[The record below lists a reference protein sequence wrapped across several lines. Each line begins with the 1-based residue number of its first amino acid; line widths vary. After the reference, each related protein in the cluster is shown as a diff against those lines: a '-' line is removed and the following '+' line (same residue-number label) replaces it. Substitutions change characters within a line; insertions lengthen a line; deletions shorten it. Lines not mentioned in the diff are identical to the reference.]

1 MAGARDT
8 EASFQVDVNG
18 IDKLTRLNEAF
29 DKTVATAEKADA
41 ILSRGLNIGGG
52 AGQVG
57 KFNSGLREAEK
68 SAQSLNK
75 YMSQVLARQKE
86 AGASSDKYISSVER
100 SSRAYS
106 QIATQA
112 EKVAQAQNK
121 TAETASRAEVAQN
134 RAAEAASRAQTAAA
148 RQAEMQAKIV
158 TAQSK
163 AAEATIK
170 ASNAQEKETAAIS
183 RSVAQAEKLA
193 AAREKDLALASKY
206 NAQARTT
213 SALGAAAVAGS
224 ALHGGA
230 QHKEGRVS
238 GAVKEGLA
246 MFAPSM
252 LIAGGVIKAAEGI
265 KELFKSGVE
274 YNSQVSGMKGTWQTL
289 VDGAI
294 GEGIS
299 RKTAGSAGG
308 IVKGIRDTSR
318 ITGRSLELVDE
329 GYQQMYHAT
338 ESESRTKKLVHSEM
352 MIADAMN
359 LSDAQ
364 ASRFAMYGVGHSLD
378 RGKVTG
384 GSLNQMVQYAPALT
398 NALKRA
404 VLASDMKKNIKDVTE
419 HDIKSSGIDLR
430 ERIKGGEVSAKMLE
444 DAINYLG
451 GTKFKKAAE
460 NAQMTIPGM
469 VRAIKNGSGRIMGEF
484 ENSFAKPLAKNTS
497 SFFGG
502 ITKYV
507 LSTKSTE
514 DARKLGSQLAGITA
528 KVGDGLGIMTNAA
541 IKMWNATKD
550 FRGGFSKGFVN
561 ELTTVKNA
569 VQDAGNFIS
578 GVGQKI
584 ANALPKGTREKA
596 KDLGELT
603 GKVAAFLLVMRG
615 ASHLP
620 VVGKVFDGMLGSVG
634 KLAAKIPVIGGL
646 LEKIIGGNRLKND
659 SAANKM
665 VSASNTMMA
674 AANKMLG
681 GGSGTGGAG
690 GFGGRAVSGSG
701 KATLGNKLANSK
713 FGAVVDKTF
722 LTGAGLAAKGGIR
735 GAIGNK
741 MMKGALFATEKGLG
755 GASSLARFGSSG
767 LGRLLGGIGKVGG
780 GIARRG
786 GLGINALF
794 AGFDVYQAMKNNA
807 AGSKA
812 RHVGVG
818 AGIGGGIGGTLG
830 AALGSFLGPLG
841 TIGGGMA
848 GSWAGNKLGGWI
860 GGMFSSN
867 DKPKPTRK
875 LVGPPKPKQELIG
888 PKKPKAEFGR
898 SSSSKSPLLKGL
910 EAEKQKAKSTS
921 SAVKKESKS
930 TANARK
936 KDSADV
942 LKASKKNDS
951 ALLASAKKTSA
962 SQAKLSKESLSKI
975 KKSSEAASKGQKKA
989 AESAAKAA
997 VSAQKK
1003 AAKETLSSMK
1013 KQGSDLQKALKKQSS
1028 GQKKELNAMKKSQ
1041 SSALKSMNKDAQ
1053 NSFKKFTKLAK
1064 DAMKNGTKAIKSGIK
1079 TMNRNTKSGLKPIEN
1094 QFKKLTTMVKSNLK
1108 KAQNASKSG
1117 TKGITNAV
1125 KNGLKNVGK
1134 SGKSE
1139 FNKLTSSIKSGMNK
1153 AKSTARSG
1161 ARAIG
1166 TAIKSGLKPVGNAG
1180 KAEFNR
1186 LASSV
1191 RSGMNKAKSS
1201 ARSGARGIVTSI
1213 RSGLKTLNSVG
1224 RSSMN
1229 GFANTI
1235 KSQMNK
1241 AASAARSGSNKIVSN
1256 VKSGLSKLSSSA
1268 SSSMSKLTSTITN
1281 GLNKAANAAKSSA
1294 NKIASSLQSGLNKA
1308 VSYANSATSRIAS
1321 SMNKIGSSAASATAK
1336 VNALARAINSLK
1348 SKTVTITANIKG
1360 KGADKLEHGT
1370 SGARSAFSSVPNY
1383 AGGTRTSGG
1392 HRGGMALVNDAKGSN
1407 YREAFM
1413 LPNGVVGLFPKKRN
1427 FLTVLP
1433 RGAHVLNAE
1442 DTRRKFG
1449 SGVSQYARGTVGALE
1464 AINATQARKSIT
1476 PPTKSVS
1483 IKMPDVNITVNIQNA
1498 GAGVSDDIAKNLK
1511 PQIKQMF
1518 EEFLRNYNSEFKEVP
1533 S

>member
-8 EASFQVDVNG
+8 EARFQVDVNG

-75 YMSQVLARQKE
+75 YLSQVVAKQKE
-86 AGASSDKYISSVER
+86 AGASSDKYISAVER

-106 QIATQA
+106 QIAVQA
-112 EKVAQAQNK
+112 EKVSQAQNK

-134 RAAEAASRAQTAAA
+134 RAAEAASRAQVAAS

-158 TAQSK
+158 TAQNK
-163 AAEATIK
+163 AAEATVK
-170 ASNAQEKETAAIS
+170 ASNAQEKETAAIA

-193 AAREKDLALASKY
+193 ATREKDLALANKY

-230 QHKEGRVS
+230 QHREGRVS

-252 LIAGGVIKAAEGI
+252 LIAGGVIKAADGI

-289 VDGAI
+289 TDGAI

-299 RKTAGSAGG
+299 RKTAGTANG
-308 IVKGIRDTSR
+308 IVKGIQDTSR
-318 ITGRSLELVDE
+318 TTGRSLELVDE

-497 SFFGG
+497 SFFGR

-507 LSTKSTE
+507 LSNKSTE

-541 IKMWNATKD
+541 IKLWNSTKD
-550 FRGGFSKGFVN
+550 FRGGFAKGFVD
-561 ELTTVKNA
+561 ELTNVKNA
-569 VQDAGNFIS
+569 VQDGGKFIAG
-578 GVGQKI
+578 VAKKI
-584 ANALPKGTREKA
+584 GDALPKGTREKA

-681 GGSGTGGAG
+681 GGGGTGGAG

-713 FGAVVDKTF
+713 YGAAVDKTF

-735 GAIGNK
+735 GFIGNT
-741 MMKGALFATEKGLG
+741 MMKGAMFATKTGLG
-755 GASSLARFGSSG
+755 GANALTRFGATG
-767 LGRLLGGIGKVGG
+767 LGRVLGGIGKVGG

-848 GSWAGNKLGGWI
+848 GSWVGNKIGGWV
-860 GGMFSSN
+860 GG
-867 DKPKPTRK
+867 KIPTKSKQK
-875 LVGPPKPKQELIG
+875 LIGPPKPKQELIG
-888 PKKPKAEFGR
+888 PKKPKAEFGG
-898 SSSSKSPLLKGL
+898 SSSAKSPLLKGL

-921 SAVKKESKS
+921 AAVKKESKS
-930 TANARK
+930 TASARK

-951 ALLASAKKTSA
+951 ALLASAKKTGA
-962 SQAKLSKESLSKI
+962 SQTKLSKESLSKI

-989 AESAAKAA
+989 AESAAKASVA
-997 VSAQKK
+997 AQKK

-1013 KQGSDLQKALKKQSS
+1013 KQGSNLQKALKKQSS

-1041 SSALKSMNKDAQ
+1041 SSTLKSMNKDAQ

-1166 TAIKSGLKPVGNAG
+1166 TAIKSGLKPVGNSG

-1201 ARSGARGIVTSI
+1201 ARSGARAIVTSI

-1241 AASAARSGSNKIVSN
+1241 AASAARSGSNKIVSS

-1281 GLNKAANAAKSSA
+1281 GLNKAANTAKSSA

-1360 KGADKLEHGT
+1360 KGADKLESGT
-1370 SGARSAFSSVPNY
+1370 VGARSAFSSVPNY

-1392 HRGGMALVNDAKGSN
+1392 HRGGMAIVNDAKGSN

-1449 SGVSQYARGTVGALE
+1449 SGVTSYARGTVGAFD
-1464 AINATQARKSIT
+1464 AINATQSRKSIT
-1476 PPTKSVS
+1476 PPAKSVS

>member
-86 AGASSDKYISSVER
+86 AGASSDKYISAVER

-121 TAETASRAEVAQN
+121 TAETAIRAEVAQN
-134 RAAEAASRAQTAAA
+134 RAAEAASRAQLAAA

-163 AAEATIK
+163 AAEATVK

-206 NAQARTT
+206 NAQAKATAT
-213 SALGAAAVAGS
+213 LGAAAAGS
-224 ALHGGA
+224 AMYGGT
-230 QHKEGRVS
+230 QNKQNRVT
-238 GAVKEGLA
+238 GAVKDGIA

-252 LIAGGVIKAAEGI
+252 LIAGGIMSA
-265 KELFKSGVE
+265 
-274 YNSQVSGMKGTWQTL
+274 
-289 VDGAI
+289 
-294 GEGIS
+294 
-299 RKTAGSAGG
+299 AGG
-308 IVKGIRDTSR
+308 IREIFGGGYEMLNERQRGQAMWATS
-318 ITGRSLELVDE
+318 V
-329 GYQQMYHAT
+329 
-338 ESESRTKKLVHSEM
+338 
-352 MIADAMN
+352 
-359 LSDAQ
+359 SDAHNSVTGSKLTKQSVAANNAVMATALKAGNDYAEANAIAKQIYSSDAGKYSGNVKNTNSLLTSMFNIQDANALTTGEMHQFRTAIGNIGDLGKMTGMSAKSLNLLDGKMTRAIRAEYKKETGHELEKNKLGTNYDYSKVSAELAFKALDKYGNGTGVGQ
-364 ASRFAMYGVGHSLD
+364 ASERFNATLPGMLRAGKSASSFLISEIMDQFGKGVGKGGGFSDLISKLSGKFTD
-378 RGKVTG
+378 FDSIKGAANKAGSVLTNSANKIGSGILAISNAAKVTW
-384 GSLNQMVQYAPALT
+384 Q
-398 NALKRA
+398 K
-404 VLASDMKKNIKDVTE
+404 
-419 HDIKSSGIDLR
+419 
-430 ERIKGGEVSAKMLE
+430 
-444 DAINYLG
+444 
-451 GTKFKKAAE
+451 
-460 NAQMTIPGM
+460 
-469 VRAIKNGSGRIMGEF
+469 
-484 ENSFAKPLAKNTS
+484 TS
-497 SFFGG
+497 SFRTGF
-502 ITKYV
+502 
-507 LSTKSTE
+507 
-514 DARKLGSQLAGITA
+514 A
-528 KVGDGLGIMTNAA
+528 DGFIG
-541 IKMWNATKD
+541 
-550 FRGGFSKGFVN
+550 
-561 ELTTVKNA
+561 ELRNVKNA
-569 VQDAGNFIS
+569 VQDGGKFIAG
-578 GVGQKI
+578 VAKKI
-584 ANALPKGTREKA
+584 GDALPKGTKEKA
-596 KDLGELT
+596 EDLGKLT
-603 GKVAAFLLVMRG
+603 GKVAAFLLVIRG

-681 GGSGTGGAG
+681 GFGGTGGAG
-690 GFGGRAVSGSG
+690 GFGGRVVSGSG

-713 FGAVVDKTF
+713 FGAGVDKTF

-735 GAIGNK
+735 GVIGNTL
-741 MMKGALFATEKGLG
+741 MRGATLVGGAGLG
-755 GASSLARFGSSG
+755 GAGVLSKVGNSGFG
-767 LGRLLGGIGKVGG
+767 RVLGGIGKVGG

-794 AGFDVYQAMKNNA
+794 AGFDVYQAMKNNK

-888 PKKPKAEFGR
+888 PKKPKAEFGG
-898 SSSSKSPLLKGL
+898 SHSSKSPLLKGL

-921 SAVKKESKS
+921 SAVKKESKA
-930 TANARK
+930 TASARK

-962 SQAKLSKESLSKI
+962 SQTKLSKESLSKI

-997 VSAQKK
+997 VAAQKK

-1013 KQGSDLQKALKKQSS
+1013 KQGSNLQKALKKQSS

-1064 DAMKNGTKAIKSGIK
+1064 SAMKNGTKAIKSGIK

-1161 ARAIG
+1161 ARSIG
-1166 TAIKSGLKPVGNAG
+1166 TAIKSCLKPVGNAG
-1180 KAEFNR
+1180 KSEFNR

-1201 ARSGARGIVTSI
+1201 ARSGARAIVTSV
-1213 RSGLKTLNSVG
+1213 RSGLKNLNSVG

-1281 GLNKAANAAKSSA
+1281 GLNKAANTAKSSA

-1308 VSYANSATSRIAS
+1308 VSYANSATIRIAS

-1360 KGADKLEHGT
+1360 KGADKLETGT
-1370 SGARSAFSSVPNY
+1370 VGARSAFSSVPNY

-1427 FLTVLP
+1427 FLTMLP

-1449 SGVSQYARGTVGALE
+1449 SGVSRYARGTVGALD
-1464 AINATQARKSIT
+1464 AINATQSRKSIT
-1476 PPTKSVS
+1476 PPAKSVS

>member
-8 EASFQVDVNG
+8 EARFEVDVNG

-29 DKTVATAEKADA
+29 DKTVATAAKADA

-57 KFNSGLREAEK
+57 KFNAGLKEAEK

-75 YMSQVLARQKE
+75 YMSQVIARQKE
-86 AGASSDKYISSVER
+86 AGASSDKYVSAVER

-106 QIATQA
+106 QIAVQA

-121 TAETASRAEVAQN
+121 TAETASRAEIAQN
-134 RAAEAASRAQTAAA
+134 RAAEAASRAQVAAS

-158 TAQSK
+158 TAQNK
-163 AAEATIK
+163 AAEATVK
-170 ASNAQEKETAAIS
+170 ASNAQEKETAAIA

-193 AAREKDLALASKY
+193 ATREKDLALANKY

-252 LIAGGVIKAAEGI
+252 IIAGGVIKAAEGI
-265 KELFKSGVE
+265 KELFKAGVE

-289 VDGAI
+289 TDGAI

-299 RKTAGSAGG
+299 RKTAGTANG
-308 IVKGIRDTSR
+308 IVKGIQDTSR
-318 ITGRSLELVDE
+318 TTGRSLELVDE

-514 DARKLGSQLAGITA
+514 DARKLGSQLASITA

-541 IKMWNATKD
+541 IKLWNSTKD
-550 FRGGFSKGFVN
+550 FRGGFAKGFVD
-561 ELTTVKNA
+561 ELTKVKNA
-569 VQDAGNFIS
+569 VQDTGNFIA
-578 GVGQKI
+578 GIGHKI
-584 ANALPKGTREKA
+584 ANALPKGSREKA

-603 GKVAAFLLVMRG
+603 GKVAAFLLVIRG

-665 VSASNTMMA
+665 VAASNTMMA

-681 GGSGTGGAG
+681 GGGKGGAGG
-690 GFGGRAVSGSG
+690 GFGGRVVSGAG
-701 KATLGNKLANSK
+701 KPTLANRLANSK
-713 FGAVVDKTF
+713 FGAGVDKTF
-722 LTGAGLAAKGGIR
+722 VTGAGLAAKGGVR
-735 GAIGNK
+735 GAIGNGL
-741 MMKGALFATEKGLG
+741 MRGATLAGKAGLG
-755 GASSLARFGSSG
+755 GAGVLSKIGNSGFG
-767 LGRLLGGIGKVGG
+767 RVLGGIGKVGG

-794 AGFDVYQAMKNNA
+794 AGFDVYQAMKNNK

-818 AGIGGGIGGTLG
+818 AGIGGGIGGTVG

-848 GSWAGNKLGGWI
+848 GSWVGSKIGGWV
-860 GGMFSSN
+860 GGKIPTKS
-867 DKPKPTRK
+867 KPKPKRK
-875 LVGPPKPKQELIG
+875 LIG
-888 PKKPKAEFGR
+888 PTKPKPELGG
-898 SSSSKSPLLKGL
+898 SHSSKSPLLKGL

-930 TANARK
+930 TASARK

-951 ALLASAKKTSA
+951 ALLASTKKTSA

-997 VSAQKK
+997 VAAQKK

-1013 KQGSDLQKALKKQSS
+1013 KQGSNLQKALKKQSS

-1064 DAMKNGTKAIKSGIK
+1064 NAMKNGTKTIKNGIK

-1117 TKGITNAV
+1117 TRGITNAV

-1180 KAEFNR
+1180 KSEFNR

-1201 ARSGARGIVTSI
+1201 ARSGSRAIVTSV

-1256 VKSGLSKLSSSA
+1256 VKAGLSKLSSSA

-1360 KGADKLEHGT
+1360 KGADKLETGT
-1370 SGARSAFSSVPNY
+1370 AGARSAFSSVPNY
-1383 AGGTRTSGG
+1383 ASGTRTSGG

-1449 SGVSQYARGTVGALE
+1449 SGVSHYARGTVGALD
-1464 AINATQARKSIT
+1464 AINATQSRKSIT
-1476 PPTKSVS
+1476 PPAKSVS

>member
-8 EASFQVDVNG
+8 EARFEVDVNG

-29 DKTVATAEKADA
+29 DKTVATAAKADA

-57 KFNSGLREAEK
+57 KFNAGLKEAEK

-75 YMSQVLARQKE
+75 YMSQVIARQKE
-86 AGASSDKYISSVER
+86 AGASSDKYVSAVER

-106 QIATQA
+106 QIAVQA

-121 TAETASRAEVAQN
+121 TAETASRAEIAQN
-134 RAAEAASRAQTAAA
+134 RAAEAASRAQVAAS
-148 RQAEMQAKIV
+148 RQAEMQAKVV
-158 TAQSK
+158 TAQNK
-163 AAEATIK
+163 AAEATVK
-170 ASNAQEKETAAIS
+170 ASSAQEKETAAIA

-193 AAREKDLALASKY
+193 ATREKDLALASKY
-206 NAQARTT
+206 NAQAKATA
-213 SALGAAAVAGS
+213 ALGATAAGS
-224 ALHGGA
+224 AIYGGT
-230 QHKEGRVS
+230 QRKENRVT
-238 GAVKEGLA
+238 GAVKDGLA
-246 MFAPSM
+246 LFAPSM
-252 LIAGGVIKAAEGI
+252 L
-265 KELFKSGVE
+265 L
-274 YNSQVSGMKGTWQTL
+274 
-289 VDGAI
+289 
-294 GEGIS
+294 
-299 RKTAGSAGG
+299 AGG
-308 IVKGIRDTSR
+308 IMSAAGGIRNLFGGGYEMLNERQRGQAMWATSVSDAHNSV
-318 ITGRSLELVDE
+318 TGSKLTKQSVAANNAVMATALKAGNDYAEANAIAKQIYSSDAGKYSGNVKNTNSLLTGMFNIQDANALTTGEMHQFRTAIGNIGDLGKMTGMSAKSLNLLDGKMTRAIRAEYKKETGHELEKNKQGTNYDYSKVSAELAFKALDKY
-329 GYQQMYHAT
+329 GNGTGVGQA
-338 ESESRTKKLVHSEM
+338 SERFNSTLPGMLRAGKSASSFLISEIMDQFGKGVGKGGGFSDLIKKL
-352 MIADAMN
+352 
-359 LSDAQ
+359 SDKFTDFDSIKGA
-364 ASRFAMYGVGHSLD
+364 ANKAGSVLTNSANKIGSGILAISNAA
-378 RGKVTG
+378 KVTW
-384 GSLNQMVQYAPALT
+384 Q
-398 NALKRA
+398 K
-404 VLASDMKKNIKDVTE
+404 
-419 HDIKSSGIDLR
+419 
-430 ERIKGGEVSAKMLE
+430 
-444 DAINYLG
+444 
-451 GTKFKKAAE
+451 
-460 NAQMTIPGM
+460 
-469 VRAIKNGSGRIMGEF
+469 
-484 ENSFAKPLAKNTS
+484 TS
-497 SFFGG
+497 SFRTGFADGF
-502 ITKYV
+502 ID
-507 LSTKSTE
+507 E
-514 DARKLGSQLAGITA
+514 LG
-528 KVGDGLGIMTNAA
+528 K
-541 IKMWNATKD
+541 
-550 FRGGFSKGFVN
+550 
-561 ELTTVKNA
+561 VKNA
-569 VQDAGNFIS
+569 VQDGGKFIAG
-578 GVGQKI
+578 VAKKI
-584 ANALPKGTREKA
+584 GDALPKGTKEKA

-681 GGSGTGGAG
+681 GGGGGAGGAG
-690 GFGGRAVSGSG
+690 GFGGRVVSGAG
-701 KATLGNKLANSK
+701 KPTLANRLANSK
-713 FGAVVDKTF
+713 FGAGVDKTF

-735 GAIGNK
+735 GAIGNGL
-741 MMKGALFATEKGLG
+741 MRGATLVGGAGLG
-755 GASSLARFGSSG
+755 GAGVLSKVGNSGFG
-767 LGRLLGGIGKVGG
+767 RVLGGIGKVGG

-794 AGFDVYQAMKNNA
+794 AGFDVYQAMKNNK

-860 GGMFSSN
+860 GGMFSSD
-867 DKPKPTRK
+867 DKPKPTKK
-875 LVGPPKPKQELIG
+875 LVGPPKPKKELIG
-888 PKKPKAEFGR
+888 PKKPKAEFGG
-898 SSSSKSPLLKGL
+898 SHSSKSPLLKGL

-930 TANARK
+930 TASARK

-951 ALLASAKKTSA
+951 ALLASSKKTSA

-989 AESAAKAA
+989 AEKAAKAA
-997 VSAQKK
+997 VAAQKK

-1013 KQGSDLQKALKKQSS
+1013 KQGSNLQKALKKQSS

-1064 DAMKNGTKAIKSGIK
+1064 SAMKNGTKTIKNGIK

-1186 LASSV
+1186 FASSV

-1201 ARSGARGIVTSI
+1201 ARSGSRAIVSSV

-1224 RSSMN
+1224 RSSMS
-1229 GFANTI
+1229 GFTNTI

-1360 KGADKLEHGT
+1360 KGADKLETGT
-1370 SGARSAFSSVPNY
+1370 AGARSAFSSVPNY

-1449 SGVSQYARGTVGALE
+1449 SGVSQYARGTVGALD
-1464 AINATQARKSIT
+1464 AINATQSRKSIT
-1476 PPTKSVS
+1476 PPAKSVS

-1498 GAGVSDDIAKNLK
+1498 GSGVSDDIAKNLK

>member
-8 EASFQVDVNG
+8 EARFQVDVNG

-52 AGQVG
+52 NGQVG
-57 KFNSGLREAEK
+57 KFNSGLKEAEK

-75 YMSQVLARQKE
+75 YMSQVIARQKE
-86 AGASSDKYISSVER
+86 VGASSDKYLSAVER

-106 QIATQA
+106 QIVTQA
-112 EKVAQAQNK
+112 EKVAQSQNR

-134 RAAEAASRAQTAAA
+134 RAAEAATRAQIAAS
-148 RQAEMQAKIV
+148 RQAEMQSKIV

-163 AAEATIK
+163 AAEATVK

-206 NAQARTT
+206 NAQAKATET
-213 SALGAAAVAGS
+213 LGAAAAGS
-224 ALHGGA
+224 AMYGGA
-230 QHKEGRVS
+230 QHKQNRVT
-238 GAVKEGLA
+238 GAVKDGLA
-246 MFAPSM
+246 MFGPSM
-252 LIAGGVIKAAEGI
+252 LIAGGIMSA
-265 KELFKSGVE
+265 
-274 YNSQVSGMKGTWQTL
+274 
-289 VDGAI
+289 
-294 GEGIS
+294 
-299 RKTAGSAGG
+299 AGG
-308 IVKGIRDTSR
+308 IRNVFGGGYEMLNERQRGQAMWATSVSDAHNSVTGSNLTKQSVSANNAVMATALKAGNDYAEANAIAKQIYSSDAGKYSGNVKNTNSLLAGMFNIQDANALTTGEMHQFRTAIGNIGDLGKMTGMSAKSLNLLDGKMTRAIRDEYKKE
-318 ITGRSLELVDE
+318 TGHELEKNKQGTNYDYSKVSAELAFKALDKYGNGKGV
-329 GYQQMYHAT
+329 G
-338 ESESRTKKLVHSEM
+338 
-352 MIADAMN
+352 
-359 LSDAQ
+359 Q
-364 ASRFAMYGVGHSLD
+364 ASERF
-378 RGKVTG
+378 
-384 GSLNQMVQYAPALT
+384 N
-398 NALKRA
+398 
-404 VLASDMKKNIKDVTE
+404 
-419 HDIKSSGIDLR
+419 
-430 ERIKGGEVSAKMLE
+430 
-444 DAINYLG
+444 
-451 GTKFKKAAE
+451 GTL
-460 NAQMTIPGM
+460 PGM
-469 VRAIKNGSGRIMGEF
+469 VRAGKS
-484 ENSFAKPLAKNTS
+484 AS
-497 SFFGG
+497 SFLISEIMDQFGKG
-502 ITKYV
+502 
-507 LSTKSTE
+507 
-514 DARKLGSQLAGITA
+514 
-528 KVGDGLGIMTNAA
+528 VGKG
-541 IKMWNATKD
+541 
-550 FRGGFSKGFVN
+550 GGFSDLIKKLSGKFTDFDSIKGAANKAGSVLTNSANKIGRGILEISEAAKVTWQKTKPFRTGFADGFVG
-561 ELTTVKNA
+561 ELRNVKNA
-569 VQDAGNFIS
+569 VEDGGKFIAG
-578 GVGQKI
+578 VAKKI
-584 ANALPKGTREKA
+584 GNALPKGTKEKA
-596 KDLGELT
+596 EDLGKLT
-603 GKVAAFLLVMRG
+603 GKVAAFLIVMRG

-634 KLAAKIPVIGGL
+634 KLAGKIPVIGGL

-681 GGSGTGGAG
+681 GGGGGAG
-690 GFGGRAVSGSG
+690 GAGFGGRVVSGSG

-713 FGAVVDKTF
+713 FGAGVDKTF
-722 LTGAGLAAKGGIR
+722 LTGAGLATKGGFRGVIGNTLMR
-735 GAIGNK
+735 GATLAGR
-741 MMKGALFATEKGLG
+741 AGLG
-755 GASSLARFGSSG
+755 GAGVLSKIGNSGFG
-767 LGRLLGGIGKVGG
+767 RVLGGIGKVGG

-794 AGFDVYQAMKNNA
+794 AGFDVYQAMKNNK
-807 AGSKA
+807 AGTKA
-812 RHVGVG
+812 RHQGVG
-818 AGIGGGIGGTLG
+818 AGIGGGIGGTIG

-848 GSWAGNKLGGWI
+848 GSWVGNKLGGWI
-860 GGMFSSN
+860 GGKLPSN
-867 DKPKPTRK
+867 EKPKPK
-875 LVGPPKPKQELIG
+875 PKPKKLIG
-888 PKKPKAEFGR
+888 PKNPNAGFGG
-898 SSSSKSPLLKGL
+898 SSGSKSPLLKGL
-910 EAEKQKAKSTS
+910 EAEKQKAKKTS

-930 TANARK
+930 TASARK

-951 ALLASAKKTSA
+951 ALLASTKKTSA

-997 VSAQKK
+997 VAAQKK

-1013 KQGSDLQKALKKQSS
+1013 KQGSNLQKALKKQSS

-1053 NSFKKFTKLAK
+1053 NSFKKFTKLATN
-1064 DAMKNGTKAIKSGIK
+1064 AMKKGTKTIKSGIK
-1079 TMNRNTKSGLKPIEN
+1079 SMNRSTKSGLKPIES
-1094 QFKKLTTMVKSNLK
+1094 QFKKLTRMVKSNLK
-1108 KAQNASKSG
+1108 KAQNASKTG
-1117 TKGITNAV
+1117 TKGITSAV

-1139 FNKLTSSIKSGMNK
+1139 FNKLTRSIKSGMNK
-1153 AKSTARSG
+1153 AKTTARSG

-1213 RSGLKTLNSVG
+1213 RSGLKNVNSVG

-1229 GFANTI
+1229 GFSNTI
-1235 KSQMNK
+1235 KSQMAK
-1241 AASAARSGSNKIVSN
+1241 AASAARSGSNKIVTS

-1268 SSSMSKLTSTITN
+1268 TSSMNKLASTITN
-1281 GLNKAANAAKSSA
+1281 GLNKSANAAKSSS
-1294 NKIASSLQSGLNKA
+1294 NKIASSLQGGLNRA
-1308 VSYANSATSRIAS
+1308 VSYANSATSKIAG
-1321 SMNKIGSSAASATAK
+1321 SMNRIGSSASSATSK

-1360 KGADKLEHGT
+1360 KGADKLETGT
-1370 SGARSAFSSVPNY
+1370 AGARSAFSGVPNY

-1413 LPNGVVGLFPKKRN
+1413 LPNGIVGLFPKKRN
-1427 FLTVLP
+1427 FLTMLP

-1449 SGVSQYARGTVGALE
+1449 SGVSRYARGTVGALD
-1464 AINATQARKSIT
+1464 AINATQARKPIT
-1476 PPTKSVS
+1476 PPAKSVS